1 MRYWRR
7 VRRLVKTTATPSRIV
22 GEIRQMATDL
32 NPNVRVSEVATFE
45 EIVSGA
51 TSDFQSTTWVFL
63 SYFA

>member
-1 MRYWRR
+1 M
-7 VRRLVKTTATPSRIV
+7 P
-22 GEIRQMATDL
+22 
-32 NPNVRVSEVATFE
+32 VSEVATFE